1 MSVTASNVPDGAVP
15 VSVAFEDAAGN
26 RQSTGL
32 TIVPTKDYIITV
44 RRADDDGD
52 GVYQFYSRSERLDN
66 GVISNGTSVPIGRP
80 VSQQYAYYLSLA
92 NEHFLDKTGTLAYL
106 IFFLGGNDGT
116 HVAEAETWIRN
127 KYNGTSTASSSETA
141 SGEDATFFVE
151 LDITQG

>member
-1 MSVTASNVPDGAVP
+1 MWIDQGVFAI
-15 VSVAFEDAAGN
+15 EDVNGTK
-26 RQSTGL
+26 QSTGL
-32 TIVPTKDYIITV
+32 VIVPTKDYIISV

-52 GVYQFYSRSERLDN
+52 GVYQFYARSERLDN
-66 GVISNGTSVPIGRP
+66 NVITNGTSVAIGRP
-80 VSQQYAYYLSLA
+80 VSQQYAYYLSLS

-116 HVAEAETWIRN
+116 HLAECETWIRN
-127 KYNGTSTASSSETA
+127 KYDGTSTASSSETA